1 MSEKNKTE
9 KYIFVGNDQQIGKMI
24 LRKNAIIEEKTYDEI
39 MKNEE
44 NKKLNN
50 LFIPLEKFNDYKRN
64 VKAFSEN
71 SMKKFR
77 KKEIKKEAQEDND
90 APKSK
95 GGKNK

>member
-9 KYIFVGNDQQIGKMI
+9 KYIFVDNDQQIGKMI

-64 VKAFSEN
+64 VKAFSGN